1 MEEGDCVDKN
11 EAVSA
16 LEKRAA
22 ERELSIKTEVFEW
35 IQCIVVALVVCV
47 LVFVF
52 AFRIIDVM
60 GHSMEPTLQ
69 DGDKIIITRLAGDY
83 EQGDIVVLRKD
94 SYRDEP
100 IVKRVI
106 AVAGQTIDINFE
118 TGEVIVDGEVLDE
131 PYIFEPTERELDF
144 LTYEQPVI
152 VPEGCIFVMGDNR
165 NNSSDSRLA
174 SIGFVDTRLVLGKAV
189 FRIYPFSSVG
199 ALRLN

>member
-1 MEEGDCVDKN
+1 MDKN

-16 LEKRAA
+16 VEKRAE
-22 ERELSIKTEVFEW
+22 ERQLSIKTEAFEW

-83 EQGDIVVLRKD
+83 EQGDIVVLRKS

-118 TGEVIVDGEVLDE
+118 TGEVTVDGKVLE
-131 PYIFEPTERELDF
+131 ESYIFEPTERELDF
-144 LTYEQPVI
+144 LTYEQPVT

-189 FRIYPFSSVG
+189 FRIYPLSSVG
-199 ALRLN
+199 SLRLN